1 MAQVDTS
8 IYANLLRAPK
18 SVADYDAE
26 YQQGQANKLAMLTNQ
41 AQYDQMQRGIE
52 RQNKLSSLVGGFGQD
67 DAANVNRLYQ
77 GGFFGEAQDYAKNAA
92 QVAKTRAETGKTA
105 VDTEKAKFQT
115 AKEQLQLIVDVASS
129 ASDPASYAQGRALL
143 QAQGIDVSSIPEQ
156 FDPAYV
162 QQAGQMAMS
171 QLQRVEQAAK
181 ERGYQLDVQKFQE
194 TKRSNLAGEAVQR
207 GQLAVAQG
215 NLSARQQEVAMGG
228 KPPPGFRWKGDGTL
242 EAIPGGPGDKLPE
255 AQQKQVVGV
264 QNLSN
269 AITEYRQ
276 ALKGFSK
283 LDNLSPD
290 ARAKMGTKYNNMML
304 QAKEA
309 YNLGVLNG
317 PDFEILQSVITD
329 PRSLTGFITSK
340 GALDSQASELDRI
353 MSGVAATSGNRRP
366 QDGAPLVSKPKS
378 APANI
383 DDLLKKYGD

>member
-1 MAQVDTS
+1 MAQIDTS
-8 IYANLLRAPK
+8 IYNALLRPPK
-18 SVADYDAE
+18 SVAEYDAE
-26 YQQGQANKLAMLTNQ
+26 YQQAQGNKLALMTQQ

-67 DAANVNRLYQ
+67 DNENVNRLYQ
-77 GGFFGEAQDYAKNAA
+77 GGFFKEAQDYAKSAA
-92 QVAKTRAETGKTA
+92 DVAKTRADVGKTKA
-105 VDTEKAKFQT
+105 DTDKARFQT
-115 AKEQLQLIVDVASS
+115 AKDQLQLLFDVAS
-129 ASDPASYAQGRALL
+129 AARDPASYAQGRAML
-143 QAQGIDVSSIPEQ
+143 QAQGVDVSSIPEQ
-156 FDPAYV
+156 YDPAYV
-162 QQAGQMAMS
+162 EQSKQLALTE
-171 QLQRVEQAAK
+171 LQRVEQAAK
-181 ERGYQLDVQKFQE
+181 ERGYQLDVQKFDE
-194 TKRSNLAGEAVQR
+194 TKRSNRASEAVAR

-215 NLSARQQEVAMGG
+215 NLAARQQEVAMGG

-269 AITEYRQ
+269 AIAEYRE

-283 LDNLSPD
+283 LDNLNPD

-317 PDFEILQSVITD
+317 PDFDILQSVITD
-329 PRSLTGFITSK
+329 PRSLKGFVTSK
-340 GALDSQASELDRI
+340 EALDSQASELDRI
-353 MSGVAATSGNRRP
+353 MSGVAKTSGNRRP
-366 QDGAPLVSKPKS
+366 QDGAPLVNKPKP